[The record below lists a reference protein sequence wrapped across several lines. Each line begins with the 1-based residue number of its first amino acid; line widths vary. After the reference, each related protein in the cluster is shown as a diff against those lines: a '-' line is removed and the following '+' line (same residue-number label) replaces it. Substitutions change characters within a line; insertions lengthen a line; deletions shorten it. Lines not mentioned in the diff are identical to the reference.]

1 MTPVRKLRCAVYTRK
16 SSDEGLD
23 MAFNSLDAQRDAA
36 EAYVASQRSE
46 GWVLVPDR
54 YDDGGISGGT
64 MERPA
69 LRRLLKDV
77 ETGLIDVVVVY
88 KVDRLSRSL
97 VDFGRLMELFD
108 QHQVSF
114 VSVTQQF
121 STTTSMGRLTLN
133 MLLSFAQFERE
144 VGGERIRDKIA
155 ASKRRGMFMGGY
167 VPIGYRVQDRELLI
181 VEDEAVTIRRIFSR
195 FTQIRSVIG
204 LVRELKQDGIL
215 TPARVSGTGKHYGGR
230 VFTKTDIYKIL
241 HQRLYIGEI
250 SHRGEHHPGRHEPI
264 IDRKIWDRVEEILST
279 NPRQRAATSRA
290 QTPALLKGLIFGPD
304 GMAMTPSHTRRKG
317 KLYRYYVSMT
327 AMKHGYD
334 SCPIRSVPAGAV
346 EQAVLKELHRIL
358 ASPEIIVATWQAA
371 NIGGDISEAE
381 VRDALLQLH
390 DLWNELFPAEQ
401 ARIVQ
406 LLVDRVVIDTA
417 GITLN
422 LNVAGIDSITRQ
434 LKHGNVRQEAA

>member
-23 MAFNSLDAQRDAA
+23 MAFNSLDAQRDAG

-64 MERPA
+64 LERPA
-69 LRRLLKDV
+69 LKRLLKDV
-77 ETGLIDVVVVY
+77 EAGLIDVVVVY

-97 VDFGRLMELFD
+97 VDFGRLMELFE
-108 QHQVSF
+108 QHQASF

-167 VPIGYRVQDRELLI
+167 VPMGYRVKDRNLHI
-181 VEDEAVTIRRIFSR
+181 VEDEATVVRRIFSR
-195 FTQIRSVIG
+195 FAQTRSAIG
-204 LVRELKQDGIL
+204 VVQELKQDGCL
-215 TPARVSGTGKHYGGR
+215 TPARVSGTGKRYGGR
-230 VFTKTDIYKIL
+230 PFTKGDIYKIL

-250 SHRGEHHPGRHEPI
+250 SHRGEHHPGRHEAI
-264 IDRKIWDRVEEILST
+264 IERNIWDRVQGILAS

-290 QTPALLKGLIFGPD
+290 KTPALLKGLIFGPE
-304 GMAMTPSHTRRKG
+304 GTAMTPSHTRKKG

-327 AMKHGYD
+327 ALKQGYD

-358 ASPEIIVATWQAA
+358 ASPEMIVATWQAA
-371 NIGGDISEAE
+371 NTDGDISETE
-381 VRDALLQLH
+381 VRGALLQLH

-406 LLVDRVVIDTA
+406 LLVDRVIIDTE
-417 GITLN
+417 GLTLN

-434 LKHGNVRQEAA
+434 LQHGTARQEAA